1 MHIIKM
7 AKYDLKSAIDK
18 IGRVF
23 SSGRAANYFN
33 RAKGLYE
40 GVRVCTMTQRMTT
53 QILLW
58 VDVEE
63 KDVALQRWGV
73 VAEEDD
79 SI

>member
-1 MHIIKM
+1 MHVIKM

-40 GVRVCTMTQRMTT
+40 GGKSLYNDAKNDYSNPAMGRRRRKRRSTPKMGR
-53 QILLW
+53 
-58 VDVEE
+58 
-63 KDVALQRWGV
+63 RRRRR
-73 VAEEDD
+73 
-79 SI
+79 